1 MSPDTME
8 KRTLETTIITLYSLS
23 IFSLAK
29 SLQLTLGSL
38 RNDDA
43 DGNENGK
50 KAIGL
55 DKQNNNFARASRFF
69 VHFFAVTVRLRRENA

>member
-1 MSPDTME
+1 M
-8 KRTLETTIITLYSLS
+8 ITLLKYLFDTNYLTKERRGQTKILTNLIGRLS
-23 IFSLAK
+23 
-29 SLQLTLGSL
+29 
-38 RNDDA
+38 NDDD

-69 VHFFAVTVRLRRENA
+69 VHFFAFIARLQRESA